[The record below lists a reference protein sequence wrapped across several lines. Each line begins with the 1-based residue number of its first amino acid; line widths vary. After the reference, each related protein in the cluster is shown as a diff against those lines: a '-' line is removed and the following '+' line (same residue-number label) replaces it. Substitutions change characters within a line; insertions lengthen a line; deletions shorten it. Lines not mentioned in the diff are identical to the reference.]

1 MIARALMHQPQ
12 VLFLDEPTT
21 GLDLAAR
28 LFVWDRLQELRDRGV
43 TLILTTHDMHEAAL
57 LADRVGIMDH
67 GKLLALDVPEALMRS
82 LPGSSTLELS
92 VHAGDNGHSPE
103 SVIDAFEAL
112 PGVERVEP
120 LPSDGGDEP
129 DDPHWRVRLYVSGE
143 ASQLVAPTAT
153 LLADRG
159 LSLSGVE
166 LAEPTLEDVFIHLTG
181 RTLR

>member
-1 MIARALMHQPQ
+1 
-12 VLFLDEPTT
+12 
-21 GLDLAAR
+21 
-28 LFVWDRLQELRDRGV
+28 
-43 TLILTTHDMHEAAL
+43 
-57 LADRVGIMDH
+57 
-67 GKLLALDVPEALMRS
+67 
-82 LPGSSTLELS
+82 LS

-103 SVIDAFEAL
+103 SVVGAFEAL

-120 LPSDGGDEP
+120 LPEDEQEP

-166 LAEPTLEDVFIHLTG
+166 LGEPTLEDVFIHLTG

>member
-1 MIARALMHQPQ
+1 
-12 VLFLDEPTT
+12 
-21 GLDLAAR
+21 
-28 LFVWDRLQELRDRGV
+28 
-43 TLILTTHDMHEAAL
+43 MHEAAL

-67 GKLLALDVPEALMRS
+67 GKLLALDTPEALMRG

-103 SVIDAFEAL
+103 ALIGAFEGL
-112 PGVERVEP
+112 QGVERVEP
-120 LPSDGGDEP
+120 LPEAEQEP

-166 LAEPTLEDVFIHLTG
+166 LGEPTLEDVFIHLTG